1 MLNPTTL
8 YQNMMRSPLSQYTH
22 PSSLGGG
29 SASFLMENLLRERTA
44 AAAIMPRPH
53 HPSLSPV
60 GLGIGM
66 GVSSLG
72 PGHVSPNS
80 GHSSPSSDRS
90 HDFSKTMSSSSAS
103 SLNST
108 SSPPPPAVHVV
119 SSSTAAGRP
128 SGVSTAAPGNG
139 HSDTL
144 SYSSPQVPFLKFGMN
159 AILGKD
165 NNRKSPQGG
174 TVPRNKTAQ
183 IGGHS
188 GAFVSFSP
196 SLPPLSS
203 GCGKE
208 ACPFPAHGLSC
219 SSCGPRHPAFYD
231 SPYQAMLRAP
241 YFGDIS
247 YFSPHSASPLIPMPN
262 PFTFLSTMR
271 GKPRRGM
278 LRRAVFS
285 DAQRKGLEK
294 MFQRQ
299 KYISKPDR
307 KKLATKLGLKDSQ
320 VKIWFQNRRMKWRNS
335 KERELLSTGGTRE
348 STLPNKSNPNPDLS
362 DVREPDESKSQ
373 RGEEDDFYENARP
386 ASASGSLAAS
396 LPSSPL
402 DGHQSLQNSMPLD
415 EESDIDSDEE
425 ITVS

>member
-1 MLNPTTL
+1 MFPNMLNHSTL
-8 YQNMMRSPLSQYTH
+8 YQTMMRSPLSQH
-22 PSSLGGG
+22 SHASSLGGG
-29 SASFLMENLLRERTA
+29 SASFLMENLLRERA
-44 AAAIMPRPH
+44 AAAIMPRPQH
-53 HPSLSPV
+53 HPALSPI
-60 GLGIGM
+60 GLGM
-66 GVSSLG
+66 SVSSLSQ
-72 PGHVSPNS
+72 GHMSPSS
-80 GHSSPSSDRS
+80 GHSSPGSDRS
-90 HDFSKTMSSSSAS
+90 HEPLKTLLIPVSSPLTSP
-103 SLNST
+103 
-108 SSPPPPAVHVV
+108 SSPPLPAVQVV
-119 SSSTAAGRP
+119 SASAAGRP
-128 SGVSTAAPGNG
+128 SSVSTASGNTN
-139 HSDTL
+139 SDTL
-144 SYSSPQVPFLKFGMN
+144 SYSSQQAPFLKFGMS
-159 AILGKD
+159 AILGTD

-174 TVPRNKTAQ
+174 TVPRNKPPQ
-183 IGGHS
+183 IGSHS

-196 SLPPLSS
+196 SLPPLGA
-203 GCGKE
+203 GCGKG

-231 SPYQAMLRAP
+231 NPYQAMLRAP
-241 YFGDIS
+241 YFG
-247 YFSPHSASPLIPMPN
+247 ASPLIPMPN

-362 DVREPDESKSQ
+362 DVRESDDSKHQ
-373 RGEEDDFYENARP
+373 RGEDSYYDNNAP
-386 ASASGSLAAS
+386 DSPNGSIASS
-396 LPSSPL
+396 LPSSPVNSQ
-402 DGHQSLQNSMPLD
+402 QSLHSITHAQD
-415 EESDIDSDEE
+415 DESDIDSDEE